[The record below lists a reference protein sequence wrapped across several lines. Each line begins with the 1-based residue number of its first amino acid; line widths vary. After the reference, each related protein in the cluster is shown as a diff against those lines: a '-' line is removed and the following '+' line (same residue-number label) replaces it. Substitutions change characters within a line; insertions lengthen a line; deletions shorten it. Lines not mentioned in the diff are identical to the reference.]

1 MSQTIPD
8 PDYDDPKETFAFFGL
23 TFYYAQVL
31 EQGIV
36 NLAVALSAKGVPG
49 VTVEDVKTLYESMN
63 EKTFGQVSCAAQ
75 KVINIS
81 NPLAA
86 DLEAAVKK
94 RNFLAHRFFVERDI
108 DHMTAH
114 GRVKMINELRDML
127 LFLQNVDKRLDKV
140 WHAASE
146 PLGINPDWWE
156 MQLERYKKEHG
167 ILET

>member
-36 NLAVALSAKGVPG
+36 NLAGALNAKGVPG
-49 VTVEDVKTLYESMN
+49 VTVGDVNTLYESMN
-63 EKTFGQVSCAAQ
+63 EKTFGQVSRAAQ
-75 KVINIS
+75 KVIDIS

-94 RNFLAHRFFVERDI
+94 RNFLAHRFFVEHDT
-108 DHMTAH
+108 DHMTAG
-114 GRVKMINELRDML
+114 GRAK
-127 LFLQNVDKRLDKV
+127 
-140 WHAASE
+140 
-146 PLGINPDWWE
+146 
-156 MQLERYKKEHG
+156 
-167 ILET
+167 